1 MGATFPSSLKH
12 LTNLLREALS
22 VGMGGA
28 TACPRLPGVGMGGAK
43 ACPRLPGIFRSFITR
58 NGHSGGA
65 ARMRLLDT
73 LVAMEM
79 PTYV

>member
-1 MGATFPSSLKH
+1 MGATFPSSLEH

-28 TACPRLPGVGMGGAK
+28 MV
-43 ACPRLPGIFRSFITR
+43 CPRLPGIFRSFITR